1 MSRPRTLVL
10 FDVDGT
16 LIDSQSHILRAMELA
31 FKARGLLLPPASEIL
46 AIVGLSLAE
55 AFMQLCPEADAQE
68 RALLVAAYKDNF
80 ASLRETLSA
89 ARLYPGAL
97 ECLDGLQDMDDI
109 VLGIATGMSRR
120 GLCHVLSNPD
130 LAGRF
135 VTTQV
140 SDDHPSKPDP
150 SMVLQALAESGAARG
165 VMIGDTTF
173 DMQMGRAAGLKTI
186 GVSWGYHAKQA
197 LSGQAD
203 RMVDHY
209 GQLVPEVQNLWGEI

>member
-1 MSRPRTLVL
+1 
-10 FDVDGT
+10 
-16 LIDSQSHILRAMELA
+16 
-31 FKARGLLLPPASEIL
+31 
-46 AIVGLSLAE
+46 
-55 AFMQLCPEADAQE
+55 LCPETDAQE
-68 RALLVAAYKDNF
+68 RGLLVETYKESF
-80 ASLRETLSA
+80 ASLRQSA
-89 ARLYPGAL
+89 AAAPLYPGAL
-97 ECLDGLQDMDDI
+97 ECLEILKDLDDI

-120 GLCHVLSNPD
+120 GLSHVLSNPD

-140 SDDHPSKPDP
+140 ADDHPSKPHP
-150 SMVLQALAESGAARG
+150 SMVLQAMAESGAARG

-186 GVSWGYHAKQA
+186 GVTWGYHAAEA
-197 LSGQAD
+197 LRGQAD

>member
-16 LIDSQSHILRAMELA
+16 LIDSQSHILGAMEFA

-46 AIVGLSLAE
+46 AIVGLSLSE
-55 AFMQLCPEADAQE
+55 AFAQLCPETDAQE
-68 RALLVAAYKDNF
+68 RGLLVETYKESF
-80 ASLRETLSA
+80 ASLRQSA
-89 ARLYPGAL
+89 AAAPLYPGAL
-97 ECLDGLQDMDDI
+97 ECLEILKDLDDI

-120 GLCHVLSNPD
+120 GLSHVLSNPD

-140 SDDHPSKPDP
+140 ADDHPSKPHP
-150 SMVLQALAESGAARG
+150 SMVLQAMAESGAARG

-173 DMQMGRAAGLKTI
+173 DIQMG
-186 GVSWGYHAKQA
+186 
-197 LSGQAD
+197 
-203 RMVDHY
+203 
-209 GQLVPEVQNLWGEI
+209 